1 MQRPLPQYAP
11 PLQRRAAVAAGTA
24 PLLVLLAF
32 TALVI
37 GAMDPSTA
45 FAVFAAATAWV
56 VYEMHAFQASTD
68 RYNAEYA
75 SRHLQW
81 RSDAM
86 LHELAV
92 APACDE
98 HTRRFVR
105 RFVDGQRVLLR
116 DGQLH

>member
-1 MQRPLPQYAP
+1 MQRQLPPYAP

-32 TALVI
+32 TALVS
-37 GAMDPSTA
+37 GLMDASTA
-45 FAVFAAATAWV
+45 FAVFAAATVWV

-68 RYNAEYA
+68 HYNAEYA
-75 SRHLQW
+75 RCHLQW

-86 LHELAV
+86 LHELAL

-98 HTRRFVR
+98 RTRLFVR